1 MANECCANCT
11 KEVKM
16 DNTPFEK
23 TVMII
28 LAVAFVVGTF
38 ALSFAMV
45 SAIIYGICWAFNL
58 AFAWRYAF
66 GIWLILLIL
75 RSVFR
80 GEKHD

>member
-1 MANECCANCT
+1 
-11 KEVKM
+11 M

-23 TVMII
+23 VVMII
-28 LAVAFVVGTF
+28 LGIAFVAMML
-38 ALSFAMV
+38 ALSFALT
-45 SAIIYGICWAFNL
+45 SAIIYDICWAFKL
-58 AFAWRYAF
+58 TFAWRYAF